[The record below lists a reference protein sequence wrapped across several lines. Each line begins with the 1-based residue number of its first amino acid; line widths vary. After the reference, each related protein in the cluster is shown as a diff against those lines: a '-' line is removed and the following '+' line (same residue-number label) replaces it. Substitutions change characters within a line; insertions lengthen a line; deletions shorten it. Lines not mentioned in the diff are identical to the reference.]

1 MDIYY
6 VWVCV
11 LVCVCVFVCVC
22 VCVCVCVYVCVY
34 GNFVDLRGA
43 SRAPFPSW
51 DTAVVIFVVCAEP
64 GST

>member
-1 MDIYY
+1 M
-6 VWVCV
+6 
-11 LVCVCVFVCVC
+11 CVFVCVC